1 MKKIL
6 LILFLIPT
14 LTFSQSDIKT
24 EKMKSKNHNLKKEIN
39 NLENLDLVEL
49 YSDILKV
56 LKERGV
62 IRTKNLVGDIGEY
75 LAIKHYNSSKGKS
88 NLQFAPPGTKN
99 IDAISRNGD
108 RYSIKST
115 TTNLTGVFYE
125 LENPESIK
133 QNTQKFEYLLIVKF
147 KENFVV
153 DKIIQLDW
161 FQFLKFKKWHSTMNA
176 WNIYISEELLKD
188 SEIIYEN

>member
-1 MKKIL
+1 LKKAL
-6 LILFLIPT
+6 LILLLIPT
-14 LTFSQSDIKT
+14 LSISQSDLKT
-24 EKMKSKNHNLKKEIN
+24 EKMKSQKHDLNKEIHQ
-39 NLENLDLVEL
+39 LKNLDLVEL
-49 YSDILKV
+49 YSEILKI

-75 LAIKHYNSSKGKS
+75 LAIEHFNNSKGKS
-88 NLQFAPPGTKN
+88 NLQFAPAGTKN

-115 TTNLTGVFYE
+115 TTNLTGVFYG
-125 LENPESIK
+125 LENPESK
-133 QNTQKFEYLLIVKF
+133 EQDTQKFEYLLIVKF

-176 WNIYISEELLKD
+176 WNIYVSEELLKE
-188 SEIIYEN
+188 SEIIYEK

>member
-1 MKKIL
+1 M
-6 LILFLIPT
+6 FLIPT
-14 LTFSQSDIKT
+14 LTFSQRDIKI

-75 LAIKHYNSSKGKS
+75 LAIEHFNNSKGKS

-115 TTNLTGVFYE
+115 TTNLTGVFYG

-176 WNIYISEELLKD
+176 WNIYIGEELLKD